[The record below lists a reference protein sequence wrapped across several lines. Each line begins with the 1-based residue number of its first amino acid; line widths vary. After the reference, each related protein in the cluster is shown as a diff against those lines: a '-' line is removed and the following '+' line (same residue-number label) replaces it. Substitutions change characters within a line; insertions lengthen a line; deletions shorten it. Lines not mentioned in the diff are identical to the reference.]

1 MRRVPYD
8 ALLEDPA
15 AVAAL
20 FSARTP
26 VLLVDNACAV
36 VTGPSL
42 LGAFDRLEVLEYS
55 AQAILAARDVGPL
68 VMIDDRQVRDIEEAF
83 HLD

>member
-1 MRRVPYD
+1 MTVTFCGHRQMEHGAEVTAWLRNVV
-8 ALLEDPA
+8 EDLIREG
-15 AVAAL
+15 AVTFYL
-20 FSARTP
+20 
-26 VLLVDNACAV
+26 
-36 VTGPSL
+36 GGM
-42 LGAFDRLEVLEYS
+42 GAFDRLEVLEYS